1 MNRLSRK
8 GSLLLLSAIFF
19 FLLGFSPGSV
29 AQDSHTSKLVEG
41 APRDRGSNSRWRS
54 GLNESIASR
63 SARANW
69 LGSWCS
75 GRSLPLRE
83 TRLTSMFSC

>member
-19 FLLGFSPGSV
+19 FLRGFSPDSV

-41 APRDRGSNSRWRS
+41 APV
-54 GLNESIASR
+54 E
-63 SARANW
+63 
-69 LGSWCS
+69 
-75 GRSLPLRE
+75 
-83 TRLTSMFSC
+83 